1 MASLDHSPPTVGRPG
16 CHSSMAKW
24 ALRSAIVCIA
34 SLAIYTASGA
44 REPKSAATYL
54 PATPFS
60 IIDVIPPAPV
70 VGDPRYEADRAI
82 FLKTRALQN
91 SDRWRLATRDVSE
104 KPGDLLRDFS
114 CAAGLSLTPEKA
126 PRLTALLVAAA
137 ADTARV
143 NNEAKN
149 RFQRARPFKIDAG
162 PICQPAAEVTNSYD
176 YPSGHTTRGWT
187 WATLLAQLL
196 PERAVPILARG
207 RAYGESR
214 VVCGVHNA
222 SAVET
227 GRLSASV
234 TLTVMQRNPRFQAD
248 MRAALR
254 ELDLLKRRSSANAL
268 ACGPNEQIIPSIFTP
283 RHQPEPVGP

>member
-1 MASLDHSPPTVGRPG
+1 MAVLNQTPQITGCPGRR
-16 CHSSMAKW
+16 SMVAKW
-24 ALRSAIVCIA
+24 ALRSAIACVA
-34 SLAIYTASGA
+34 SLAIYTASSA
-44 REPKSAATYL
+44 REPNSPTTYL

-60 IIDVIPPAPV
+60 IVDVIPPAPV

-82 FLKTRALQN
+82 FLTTRALQN

-104 KPGDLLRDFS
+104 NPADLLQDFS
-114 CAAGLSLTPEKA
+114 CAAGLRLTPEKA

-149 RFQRARPFKIDAG
+149 RFQRARPFTIDAG
-162 PICQPAAEVTNSYD
+162 PICQPAAEVVNSYD

-196 PERAVPILARG
+196 PERAAPILARG

-214 VVCGVHNA
+214 IVCGVHNA
-222 SAVET
+222 SAVEA
-227 GRLSASV
+227 GRLSASA
-234 TLTVMQRNPRFQAD
+234 TLTVMQRTPRFQTD

-254 ELDLLKRRSSANAL
+254 ELDLLKRKASAIAL
-268 ACGPNEQIIPSIFTP
+268 ACSPSDQTIPSIFAP
-283 RHQPEPVGP
+283 RHLPEPVGP